1 MKVISGIGRVK
12 KIERPVVVLGVFD
25 GLHRG
30 HIRILKELTRYAK
43 QVKGKSVVIT
53 FSPHP
58 QGELHLYS
66 LGRRIRLFEKIGI
79 DICVVIRFTPSFARV
94 SASEFID
101 NYLIKKIHPYSIFV
115 GKNFTFGKGGRGKP
129 SLLKK
134 YAKRYN
140 VKLKIFPICKIK
152 GKSISSTYIR
162 RLILTGQLSEAA
174 RFLGRPV
181 SILGTVVKGS
191 NLARYLGFPTA
202 NIKAHHE
209 VSPPAGVYMVRVNL
223 DNKTFNGICY
233 IGSRPTFKTHNAKHI
248 EVHIFRFNKNIYAR
262 DLEIQFIK
270 KIREERKFKSAR
282 QLTEQIKKDISLYPF
297 PPLLR
302 S

>member
-12 KIERPVVVLGVFD
+12 KIQRPVVALGVFD

-30 HIRILKELTRYAK
+30 HLRILKELTRYAK

-58 QGELHLYS
+58 QSELHLYS
-66 LGRRIRLFEKIGI
+66 LDHRIRLLEKIGI
-79 DICVVIRFTPSFARV
+79 DISVVIGFTPSFARV

-115 GKNFTFGKGGRGKP
+115 GKNFTFGKGGRGRP

-134 YAKRYN
+134 YAKRYD

-162 RLILTGQLSEAA
+162 RLILSGKLSEAA

-202 NIKAHHE
+202 NIRPHHE
-209 VSPPAGVYMVRVNL
+209 VLPPAGVYLVEVRL
-223 DNKTFNGICY
+223 GNKKFNGLCY
-233 IGSRPTFKTHNAKHI
+233 LGSKPTFKKQNIRHV
-248 EVHIFRFNKNIYAR
+248 EVHIFRFNKNIYGR
-262 DLEIQFIK
+262 DLEIKFIK
-270 KIREERKFKSAR
+270 KIREERKFNSIR
-282 QLTEQIKKDISLYPF
+282 QLAEQIKKDIYLAQSRP
-297 PPLLR
+297 
-302 S
+302 